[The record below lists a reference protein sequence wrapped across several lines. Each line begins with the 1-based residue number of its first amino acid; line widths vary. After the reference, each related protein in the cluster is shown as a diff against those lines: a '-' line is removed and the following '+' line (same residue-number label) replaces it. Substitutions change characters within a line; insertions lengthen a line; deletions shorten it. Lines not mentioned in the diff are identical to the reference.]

1 MIIVEEITRRKR
13 HCFDCGC
20 ALPRK
25 SMCARIYGSRSKTRS
40 YCPDCMVKAT
50 IKLLK
55 FIQKPLV
62 AKDSQLLKEHIV
74 EVTV

>member
-1 MIIVEEITRRKR
+1 MIIVEHAYRKR

-20 ALPRK
+20 LIPQN
-25 SMCARIYGSRSKTRS
+25 SMCARIYGSRSKTKS

-50 IKLLK
+50 IKLLRSV
-55 FIQKPLV
+55 QKPIS
-62 AKDSQLLKEHIV
+62 DEDIRFLKEHIV